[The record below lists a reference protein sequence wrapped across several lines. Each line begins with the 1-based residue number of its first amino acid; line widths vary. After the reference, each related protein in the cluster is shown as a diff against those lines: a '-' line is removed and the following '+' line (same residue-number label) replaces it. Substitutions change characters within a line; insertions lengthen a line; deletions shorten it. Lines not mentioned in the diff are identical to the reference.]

1 MSWIH
6 TCPQCSGT
14 TVYRSRSW
22 LSDVVPW
29 ALKIAGVFGFRKR
42 RYRCAD
48 CRTRF
53 WDLPARPPARQS
65 HPRSSSYAV
74 DRELEN
80 PAPRM

>member
-1 MSWIH
+1 MSGIH
-6 TCPQCSGT
+6 TCPQCTGT

-22 LSDVVPW
+22 LAEVVPW
-29 ALKIAGVFGFRKR
+29 ALKIAGAFGFRKR
-42 RYRCAD
+42 PYRCAD

-53 WDLPARPPARQS
+53 WDLPAGPARHAQ
-65 HPRSSSYAV
+65 PRGSTYVV